1 MKEILPKGL
10 CAMKYWPIM
19 IGDEIIQLNDRSCPN
34 DFKGGLPEI
43 EYYLETTLQI
53 QFTIIKNSND
63 RPKSPPAYVD
73 PRKKKKGSN
82 INIVPGSL
90 MQLQGILSKPEL
102 NSKVVE
108 VLGKNGGDNNNNKV
122 DRWDVRILQTQ
133 QMIAVTAD
141 KLDLLKVEK
150 EYKIKIKTFLTKSF

>member
-1 MKEILPKGL
+1 
-10 CAMKYWPIM
+10 M

-53 QFTIIKNSND
+53 QFTIIRNTD
-63 RPKSPPAYVD
+63 EQPPKAPKYVD
-73 PRKKKKGSN
+73 PRKKKKGPQV
-82 INIVPGSL
+82 NIVVGSL

-108 VLGKNGGDNNNNKV
+108 VLGKNDGSRTGSNKKGSA
-122 DRWDVRILQTQ
+122 DQQQQLLLTDDDFLDIMDEICPPSPQPHHYFYHHYIPPASPQWQT
-133 QMIAVTAD
+133 
-141 KLDLLKVEK
+141 LLPGRCV
-150 EYKIKIKTFLTKSF
+150 